1 MKIEILDRAEEDL
14 VNGFFFYEAHQKG
27 LGSYF
32 LDSLYSDI
40 DSLHLYGGL
49 HQNVYKVYHRLLSR
63 RFPFAIF
70 YTITEDSLLIHAIL
84 DCRSDPAWIRDRLEK
99 KSGI

>member
-14 VNGFFFYEAHQKG
+14 INGFHFYEAQQKG

-40 DSLHLYGGL
+40 ESLLLYGGL
-49 HQNVYKVYHRLLSR
+49 HQYVYKQYHRLLSR
-63 RFPFAIF
+63 RFPFAVF
-70 YTITEDSLLIHAIL
+70 YTLEEDKLFIHAVP
-84 DCRSDPAWIRDRLEK
+84 DCRSDPAWVRERMREQ
-99 KSGI
+99 